1 MKITSFLSH
10 WSLEENPFKAEEA
23 RQDSVFARLQSETS
37 HPDFEK
43 VVGDLSRPAS
53 SVVFGEKGSGKT
65 AIRLQLEDSIG
76 THNSKHTDQKNFIV
90 AYDEL
95 NPFLDR
101 LVRQSRNAS
110 TVDTLKE
117 IRLVDHIDGILAVGV
132 PEMIS
137 AALKDA
143 KGIRKLDPTLREDW
157 RLLQALYDQPEHYH
171 ERALRLRRALRIR
184 KISWARPLKWA
195 AIALSLI
202 FVVSLALLAYA
213 KSSDSQTYVHWI
225 AVFLSGAVTLV
236 SAFNV
241 ALSRLRLGQLSR
253 AVCKQLRFVDRSVD
267 NLRDSLERMP
277 WTTLRSMPLPTDELD
292 DPRYAMLSRFQRAL
306 ESLGYKNI
314 IVLIDRVDEPTL
326 ISGDTERMRA
336 VIWPLFNNKFLQQNN
351 IALKMLLPLELR
363 HELYKQSE
371 DFFQE
376 ARLDKQNM
384 IDRLQWSGATLY
396 DLCGSRMNACLAE
409 GSGSLSLT
417 ELFEDEVQRQDIVD
431 ALDQMRQ
438 PRDAF
443 KMMYQLIQE
452 HCSNTTEEEERFQI
466 PKLVLDQVRRAQS
479 ERLEGLQRGY
489 RPA

>member
-1 MKITSFLSH
+1 M
-10 WSLEENPFKAEEA
+10 
-23 RQDSVFARLQSETS
+23 
-37 HPDFEK
+37 
-43 VVGDLSRPAS
+43 
-53 SVVFGEKGSGKT
+53 VFGEKGSGKT
-65 AIRLQLEDSIG
+65 AIRLQLEEAIG
-76 THNSKHTDQKNFIV
+76 NHNEAHSESKNFIV

-101 LVRQSRNAS
+101 LVRRSRNAS
-110 TVDTLKE
+110 TVDTLRE

-132 PEMIS
+132 PQTVT
-137 AALKDA
+137 AALKE
-143 KGIRKLDPTLREDW
+143 KGVRKLDTSVREDW

-171 ERALRLRRALRIR
+171 DRGLRLKRALRIR
-184 KISWARPLKWA
+184 GINWARPLKWA
-195 AIALSLI
+195 SIALSVVFL
-202 FVVSLALLAYA
+202 VSLAFLAYA
-213 KSSDSQTYVHWI
+213 KTQDTGATWLHWL
-225 AVFLSGAVTLV
+225 AVFLSGAATLFC
-236 SAFNV
+236 AFHV
-241 ALSRLRLGQLSR
+241 ALNRVRLGQLSR
-253 AVCKQLRFVDRSVD
+253 QLCKQLRMVERNPD
-267 NLRDSLERMP
+267 NLREMLERFS
-277 WTTLRSMPLPTDELD
+277 WSSLRTLPLPIDDLD
-292 DPRYAMLSRFQRAL
+292 DPRYAMLNRFKRAIQG
-306 ESLGYKNI
+306 LGYKNI

-336 VIWPLFNNKFLQQNN
+336 VVWPLFNNKFLQQDN

-384 IDRLQWSGATLY
+384 IDKLQWSGATLY
-396 DLCGSRMNACLAE
+396 DLCVSRMNACLGNKE
-409 GSGSLSLT
+409 GSLSLT
-417 ELFEDEVQRQDIVD
+417 EIFDDDVQRQDIVD

-443 KMMYQLIQE
+443 KMMYQVIQE
-452 HCSNTTEEEERFQI
+452 HCSNTTEEEEQFRI